1 VTRNYS
7 PGNIPTKND
16 WFIFIF
22 KNLKPSKKPF
32 VNNGKELSKCMET
45 NKVLAALSYFSI
57 LFAGFIFPLV
67 VYFVTDDSIVKKH
80 AKKAFLSHLIPLIPI
95 PLIFIVVINDI
106 TGNQGEVF
114 PILLIVAVGL
124 SMILSLVVLIWN
136 IIKGVKVLK
145 TE

>member
-1 VTRNYS
+1 
-7 PGNIPTKND
+7 
-16 WFIFIF
+16 
-22 KNLKPSKKPF
+22 
-32 VNNGKELSKCMET
+32 MET

-67 VYFVTDDSIVKKH
+67 VYFVTDDSNVKKH

-95 PLIFIVVINDI
+95 PLILIVVINDI

-114 PILLIVAVGL
+114 PILLIIAIGL